1 MIYNFHTMTK
11 KDLFVAHLQN
21 QVINFG
27 FIPLWRRKAFVKFCI
42 KHKFIEKISGNHLT
56 SYYANYNFQYT
67 ATFNKVEALFGG
79 ILFELYAD
87 LFKPKL
93 KLCPTDYTIRRSVRV
108 KKTIHRKNPI
118 YTYIQVLSNWI
129 IR

>member
-1 MIYNFHTMTK
+1 MLHNFHTMTA
-11 KDLFVAHLQN
+11 KDMFMARLQN
-21 QVINFG
+21 QVIDFG
-27 FIPLWRRKAFVKFCI
+27 FIPFWQRKAFAKFCM
-42 KHKFIEKISGNHLT
+42 KHNLIEKISGDHLT
-56 SYYANYNFQYT
+56 SYYANYNFKYI

-79 ILFELYAD
+79 MLFELYAD

-93 KLCPTDYTIRRSVRV
+93 KSYPTDYTVRRYVSV
-108 KKTIHRKNPI
+108 KKTIHRKHPL

>member
-11 KDLFVAHLQN
+11 KDLFVAYLQN

-27 FIPLWRRKAFVKFCI
+27 FIPLWRRKAFAKFCI
-42 KHKFIEKISGNHLT
+42 KHRFIEKISGDNLT
-56 SYYANYNFQYT
+56 NYYANYNFKYI

-79 ILFELYAD
+79 TLFELYAD

-93 KLCPTDYTIRRSVRV
+93 KSCPTDYTIRRYVSV
-108 KKTIHRKNPI
+108 KKTIHRENPI
-118 YTYIQVLSNWI
+118 YTYIVVLSNWI